1 LFKLHKRGRREGGQT
16 LILIT
21 LALPLFFA
29 LMSLVV
35 DGGNILVHK
44 RNIQVAADAAAL
56 AMAQDVGLGS
66 TTCNAACQAQGR
78 IYAKKNGV
86 DVDSTW
92 HQCSDPDPAHPTDT
106 NCWAY
111 PYINKS
117 DLTNPHYDQVEVR
130 LTAHVTTFIA
140 GVIGI
145 YGANVSSRAVSDAGP
160 HLSYSTI
167 PGTTIAGSTMV
178 STIHGGTT
186 VTTDP
191 DQLSGGSGVAF
202 AMSRVCNAISYG
214 GAGSGTWDDAIKNG
228 QPGSAS
234 VLGAFATN
242 GGVDFSGN
250 APKKMTWLAFD
261 QARCMNGT
269 NHDPDSPPSG
279 TNLCQAKAW
288 NTPPGSGT
296 DSNNNCVQ
304 TLVGVHG
311 LPLNWPIAP
320 PTVPTPQT
328 GAYDPASYP
337 AKCSDV
343 TSQKN
348 GQGIV
353 NVNISNQNQWPAG
366 IYCVTGGA
374 SFQISGVDGTT
385 LGHTFFA
392 LGGGTIS
399 VSSNGTTLKDY
410 WPTSFCG
417 PRPNPGD
424 PRKGCVSGYDP
435 YTLMYATYASADGN
449 CAVCL
454 QGQNGNLTGDIFAT
468 KPDVFPPNL
477 TQTGGIIK
485 VSGGALS
492 AGQGFL
498 ESWNLSIT
506 GNTGTYK
513 GTGASLVIPGQTHT
527 TIDPD
532 TTTINVF
539 TGTTYPDSVQ
549 VTTSGTDI
557 NLHE

>member
-1 LFKLHKRGRREGGQT
+1 LLKLHKRGRREGGQT
-16 LILIT
+16 LILVT
-21 LALPLFFA
+21 LALPLFLA
-29 LMSLVV
+29 LVSLVI

-56 AMAQDVGLGS
+56 AMAQEIGLSS
-66 TTCNAACQAQGR
+66 TVCTPACQDQGR
-78 IYAKKNGV
+78 IYAKNNGV
-86 DVDSTW
+86 DVDSSW
-92 HQCSDPDPAHPTDT
+92 HQCDATHTT
-106 NCWAY
+106 NCWTY
-111 PYINKS
+111 PYNGHT
-117 DLTNPHYDQVEVR
+117 DEVEVR
-130 LTAHVTTFIA
+130 LKAHVTTFIA
-140 GVIGI
+140 GMIGI
-145 YGANVSSRAVSDAGP
+145 YGADVSARAVSGTGPVVSSSTTPGTTVAG
-160 HLSYSTI
+160 STTVFTI
-167 PGTTIAGSTMV
+167 PGTV
-178 STIHGGTT
+178 RTT
-186 VTTDP
+186 TGP

-202 AMSRVCNAISYG
+202 TMSRVCNSISYG
-214 GAGSGTWDDAIKNG
+214 GAGSGTWDEAIKNG

-250 APKKMTWLAFD
+250 APKKLTWLAFD
-261 QARCMNGT
+261 AARCMNGP

-279 TNLCQAKAW
+279 TDQCTARAW
-288 NTPPGSGT
+288 NTPAGNPT
-296 DSNNNCVQ
+296 DSINNCVQ
-304 TLVGVHG
+304 TLVGLNG

-337 AKCSDV
+337 TKCSDV

-353 NVNISNQNQWPAG
+353 NVNIGNQNQWPAG

-374 SFQISGVDGTT
+374 SFQISGVDATT

-399 VSSNGTTLKDY
+399 LSSNGTTLKNY

-435 YTLMYATYASADGN
+435 YTLLYATYASADGN

-454 QGQNGNLTGDIFAT
+454 QGQNGDLTGDIFAT
-468 KPDVFPPNL
+468 KPDIFPPIP

-513 GTGASLVIPGQTHT
+513 GTGASLVIPGQTTVT
-527 TIDPD
+527 TDPD
-532 TTTINVF
+532 STTTQVF
-539 TGTTYPDSVQ
+539 TGTTYPGSVQ

>member
-1 LFKLHKRGRREGGQT
+1 VAV
-16 LILIT
+16 
-21 LALPLFFA
+21 ALPLFFA
-29 LMSLVV
+29 LMALVV
-35 DGGNILVHK
+35 DGGNVLVHK

-56 AMAQDVGLGS
+56 AMAQSADPATS
-66 TTCNAACQAQGR
+66 TCNSACQNQGKDYAQ
-78 IYAKKNGV
+78 KNGI
-86 DVDSTW
+86 DVSALNPSW
-92 HQCSDPDPAHPTDT
+92 HQCSNSDPSDT
-106 NCWAY
+106 NCWTY
-111 PYINKS
+111 PYAGH
-117 DLTNPHYDQVEVR
+117 TDQVEVR
-130 LTAHVTTFIA
+130 LNAPVSTFFVGAANALLHGGIA
-140 GVIGI
+140 ANFNVSARAVASTNPVIG
-145 YGANVSSRAVSDAGP
+145 VT
-160 HLSYSTI
+160 TI
-167 PGTTIAGSTMV
+167 PGQTYTGSTTV
-178 STIHGGTT
+178 ILGGTHT
-186 VTTDP
+186 TTDP

-202 AMSRVCNAISYG
+202 TMSRVCNSISYG
-214 GAGSGTWDDAIKNG
+214 GAGSGTWDDAIKSG
-228 QPGSAS
+228 QPGSSS

-250 APKKMTWLAFD
+250 APKKMTWLAYD
-261 QARCMNGT
+261 QARCG
-269 NHDPDSPPSG
+269 PLGFPASPPSG
-279 TNLCQAKAW
+279 TNSCKARAW

-304 TLVGVHG
+304 TLVGLHG

-328 GAYDPASYP
+328 GPYDPASYP
-337 AKCSDV
+337 TKCSDV

-348 GQGIV
+348 GQGTV
-353 NVNISNQNQWPAG
+353 NVNVGDSNAWPAG

-374 SFQISGVDGTT
+374 SFQISGVDPTT

-392 LGGGTIS
+392 LGGGTVS
-399 VSSNGTTLKDY
+399 VSSNGTTLKMY

-417 PRPNPGD
+417 PRPLPGD

-454 QGQNGNLTGDIFAT
+454 QGQAGDLTGDIFAT
-468 KPDVFPPNL
+468 KPDVFPPTL

-527 TIDPD
+527 TTDPS
-532 TTTINVF
+532 TTIINPGSTGAATTV
-539 TGTTYPDSVQ
+539 GTTI
-549 VTTSGTDI
+549 GT
-557 NLHE
+557 NLDLNE